1 MDPVAGSR
9 YRFGPHEIAERQ
21 VFRTSPLSFA
31 ISLVKRFADLSP
43 DETRDL
49 WIMAKDIGVRVEQYQ
64 RASSLTF
71 TIQDGPHSGQTVPHV
86 HVHILPRRKEDFEN
100 NDNNNGM
107 MNAKNETLDLDIER
121 KDRTMEEMAQEAK
134 EYQLITLNYEE
145 QIIGVYGFQQIRS
158 RTMTKA
164 MIIAQSTFGWTS
176 RLKTSSARLLLL
188 KLPSIEKAGTWP
200 VRSDDAW
207 VHPDM
212 CTSAS

>member
-31 ISLVKRFADLSP
+31 IVNLRPTRPGHILYFCQLCSLVKRFADLSP

-134 EYQLITLNYEE
+134 EYRAL
-145 QIIGVYGFQQIRS
+145 FS
-158 RTMTKA
+158 
-164 MIIAQSTFGWTS
+164 
-176 RLKTSSARLLLL
+176 
-188 KLPSIEKAGTWP
+188 
-200 VRSDDAW
+200 
-207 VHPDM
+207 
-212 CTSAS
+212 

>member
-31 ISLVKRFADLSP
+31 IVNLRPTRPVHVLICPKSLVKRFADLSP

-86 HVHILPRRKEDFEN
+86 HVHIVPRRKEDFEN

-134 EYQLITLNYEE
+134 EYRAL
-145 QIIGVYGFQQIRS
+145 FS
-158 RTMTKA
+158 
-164 MIIAQSTFGWTS
+164 
-176 RLKTSSARLLLL
+176 
-188 KLPSIEKAGTWP
+188 
-200 VRSDDAW
+200 
-207 VHPDM
+207 
-212 CTSAS
+212 